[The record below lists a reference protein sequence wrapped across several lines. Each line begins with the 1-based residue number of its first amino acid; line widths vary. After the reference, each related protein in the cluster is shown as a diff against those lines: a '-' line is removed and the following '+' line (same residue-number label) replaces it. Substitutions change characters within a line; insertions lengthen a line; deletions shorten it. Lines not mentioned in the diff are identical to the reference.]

1 MKNVSRRARLAV
13 LPLALPISISAA
25 LSLHPAAAQTALK
38 ETVVTATRT
47 PTRSDELVSEVVVID
62 RDTIEKSAG
71 RTLPEILA
79 RQAGLE
85 FSSGGGRGKASSVY
99 IRGAEA
105 RHTILL
111 IDGVRYGSATVGTPI
126 WDNLPLASI
135 ERIEVLKGPGSSL
148 YGADGVGGVVQIFT
162 RKGQQGFHPNAFV
175 SLGSQSYRQAGGG
188 FAGGTG
194 AFTYALNVQ
203 ATRDKGFS
211 STNPGV
217 PFGNYNADRDGFNQ
231 DAVNASLGFPV
242 NPDWSVSAGTLYS
255 DGISAFDDGPGR
267 DSRSRVRTKVS
278 RIGVEG
284 KLLPGWKSQLRYA
297 SSTDVNNDLVSAF
310 LPSNFKT
317 TQNQWTWQN
326 DVDTPWGNA
335 LAGFERLE
343 QKVSGSTA
351 YAVTQRDINSVFAG
365 LNGNAGAHSWQV
377 NVRRDDNTQFGGS
390 STGFAGYGYKL
401 TPAWRVNASY
411 GTSFT
416 APSFNQLYFPAF
428 GTPTLQ
434 PEKGRNLD
442 LGVTWSEAGHSV
454 KLVHFDNRIR
464 GFIPS
469 GPLPVNVPH
478 ARIDGWTLGYDGS
491 FGALALRASLD
502 AIDPRNELTGKK
514 LPRRNS
520 SQVILGADYTV
531 GVWSLGGT
539 LLHAGERFDDTAN
552 TVRLAGYTTLDL
564 NVGYAVSKELKLQT
578 SLTNL
583 GNQQYETIKGYNQ
596 PGRAVVVSLRWQQ

>member
-1 MKNVSRRARLAV
+1 M
-13 LPLALPISISAA
+13 SAA
-25 LSLHPAAAQTALK
+25 FSILQPAAAQSALK

-47 PTRSDELVSEVVVID
+47 ATRSDELVSEVVVID
-62 RDTIEKSAG
+62 RETIEKSAG

-85 FSSGGGRGKASSVY
+85 FSSNGGRGKSSSVY
-99 IRGAEA
+99 IRGAES

-126 WDNLPLASI
+126 WDNIPLSSI

-175 SLGSQSYRQAGGG
+175 SLGSQSYTQAGGG
-188 FAGGTG
+188 FTGGTG
-194 AFTYALNVQ
+194 AFTYALNLQ

-211 STNPGV
+211 SANPGV

-231 DAVNASLGFPV
+231 DAVNATLGYQV
-242 NPDWSVSAGTLYS
+242 NTDWSISAGTLYS
-255 DGISAFDDGPGR
+255 DGISRFDDGPGR
-267 DSRSRVRTKVS
+267 DARSRLRSEVS

-284 KLLPGWKSQLRYA
+284 RVLPGWKSQLRYA
-297 SSTDVNNDLVSAF
+297 SSTDVNNALVASF

-326 DVDTPWGNA
+326 DIDTPWGTA

-343 QKVSGSTA
+343 QKVSSSTA

-365 LNGNAGAHSWQV
+365 LMGNAGAHSWQF
-377 NVRRDDNTQFGGS
+377 NLRRDDNTQFGGS
-390 STGFAGYGYKL
+390 STGFAGYGYRI

-469 GPLPVNVPH
+469 GPLPVNVPR

-491 FGALALRASLD
+491 FGALTLRASLD
-502 AIDPRNELTGKK
+502 ANDPRNELTGKK

-520 SQVILGADYTV
+520 SQVILGADYAVREWTM
-531 GVWSLGGT
+531 GGT
-539 LLHAGERFDDTAN
+539 LLRAGERFDDTAN
-552 TVRLAGYTTLDL
+552 AVRLAGYTTLDL
-564 NVGYAVSKELKLQT
+564 NLGYAISQELKLQT
-578 SLTNL
+578 SLTNI
-583 GNQQYETIKGYNQ
+583 GNRQYETIKGYNQ